1 MLNKFFRLQTT
12 SRLRVLTILQPCQ
25 KGSAPQHCFKR
36 QHLKVIW
43 HRFEQIVDGTTV
55 SILVA
60 SIRICK
66 KTTFLYYG
74 SLFPGVQCAA
84 DRLLHLRGLHGHR
97 RHRRQ
102 GIFLIFALIQFFVIS
117 VEDHFAIE
125 FESGSLIL
133 ARFGSKSRIML

>member
-12 SRLRVLTILQPCQ
+12 SQLRVLTILQPCQ
-25 KGSAPQHCFKR
+25 KGSAPQHCFC
-36 QHLKVIW
+36 L
-43 HRFEQIVDGTTV
+43 DGTIV
-55 SILVA
+55 SILVT
-60 SIRICK
+60 SITLIRIGI

-74 SLFPGVQCAA
+74 SLFPGVQCPAN
-84 DRLLHLRGLHGHR
+84 RLLHLRGLHGHR